1 MQKHLSL
8 ITVPYDASHFN
19 KRMGAG
25 PLYLINQGLVEN
37 LQNKG
42 YEVDYGCIRLEEEF
56 PAEIATTIKLL
67 HEIKIAVTSAINNNS
82 FPIVLSGNCCATV
95 GVVNGLN
102 EDKAAVLW
110 FDAHGDC
117 ETPETTVTGFLDGMG
132 LSMLMHCCWENLL
145 QFNDLRRRA
154 NGNEVILVGAR
165 DLSISEEEFIKSNNV
180 QHITVDNIRDS
191 KYNAIK
197 DSCDILKQAGMTK
210 LHLHVDVDVLD
221 TTEGTANSY
230 AVENGL
236 SKRELFESIRLCKKQ
251 IEISSLTVA
260 SYDPN
265 CDVDSRM
272 QSIIFEII
280 DIILNLV

>member
-1 MQKHLSL
+1 MQKYLSL
-8 ITVPYDASHFN
+8 ITVPYDSSHFN

-25 PLYLINQGLVEN
+25 PLYLINHGLVQN

-42 YEVDYGCIRLEEEF
+42 YEVDYTCIRLEEEF

-82 FPIVLSGNCCATV
+82 FPIVLSGNCYATV

-145 QFNDLRRRA
+145 QFNDLRRRV
-154 NGNEVILVGAR
+154 NGNKVVLVGAR
-165 DLSISEEEFIKSNNV
+165 DLSISEEEFIKSNHSF
-180 QHITVDNIRDS
+180 QRT
-191 KYNAIK
+191 
-197 DSCDILKQAGMTK
+197 
-210 LHLHVDVDVLD
+210 
-221 TTEGTANSY
+221 
-230 AVENGL
+230 GL
-236 SKRELFESIRLCKKQ
+236 LLICVNL
-251 IEISSLTVA
+251 
-260 SYDPN
+260 
-265 CDVDSRM
+265 
-272 QSIIFEII
+272 
-280 DIILNLV
+280 LNLRTYHRLIGSILALKEKLGPILFQLPPKWKVNRTRFKEFLEVLTTGYSHAF